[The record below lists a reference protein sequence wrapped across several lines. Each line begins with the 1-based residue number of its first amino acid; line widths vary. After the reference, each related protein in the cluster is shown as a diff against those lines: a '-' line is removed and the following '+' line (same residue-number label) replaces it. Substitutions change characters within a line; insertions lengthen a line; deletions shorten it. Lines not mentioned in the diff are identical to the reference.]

1 MIILDK
7 KYLKPSK
14 TSRMLALL
22 ENLNSDP
29 TLSQAELAQRCALSG
44 AMVNKYLKE
53 IRDTRL
59 MQVKPVNGKSFAY
72 HLTDEGDQKRRLLLE
87 EYSTELVQI
96 YSALKNVIRDKI
108 RTLRKENQK
117 RLVLFGASE
126 TCEIALSAIRDI
138 DVRVLALVDNDPA
151 KHGQNFSGH
160 IISSPVVLEQLS
172 FDTVLITSFARQQ
185 EILTQISPIARKHNF
200 NIARL

>member
-1 MIILDK
+1 
-7 KYLKPSK
+7 
-14 TSRMLALL
+14 MLALL

-29 TLSQAELAQRCALSG
+29 LLSQAELAQRCALSG
-44 AMVNKYLKE
+44 AMVNKYLRE
-53 IRDTRL
+53 IRDNGL
-59 MQVKPVNGKSFAY
+59 LQVMPVNGKSFSY
-72 HLTDEGDQKRRLLLE
+72 HLTDQGDQTRRLLLE

-96 YSALKNVIRDKI
+96 YSALKIVIRDKI
-108 RTLRKENQK
+108 QNLRNNNQR

-138 DVRVLALVDNDPA
+138 DVRVLALVDNDST
-151 KHGQNFSGH
+151 KHGQSFNGH
-160 IISSPVVLEQLS
+160 IISSPVVLEQLT

-185 EILTQISPIARKHNF
+185 EILAQISPIAQQHNF

>member
-1 MIILDK
+1 
-7 KYLKPSK
+7 
-14 TSRMLALL
+14 MLALL

-59 MQVKPVNGKSFAY
+59 MQAQPVNGKSFAY

>member
-14 TSRMLALL
+14 TSRILALL

-29 TLSQAELAQRCALSG
+29 LLSQAELAQRCALSG
-44 AMVNKYLKE
+44 AMVNKYLRE
-53 IRDTRL
+53 IRDKGL
-59 MQVKPVNGKSFAY
+59 LQVLPVNGKSFSY
-72 HLTDEGDQKRRLLLE
+72 HLTDEGDQMRRLLLE

-96 YSALKNVIRDKI
+96 YSALKIVIRDKI
-108 RTLRKENQK
+108 QNLRKDNQR

-126 TCEIALSAIRDI
+126 TCEIALSAIREI

-151 KHGQNFSGH
+151 KHGQSFNGH
-160 IISSPVVLEQLS
+160 IISAPVVLEQLT
-172 FDTVLITSFARQQ
+172 FDTVLITSFACQQ
-185 EILTQISPIARKHNF
+185 QILAQISPVALKHNF